1 MSAHVSYGEVEP
13 SAHLWEQAGQLF
25 LYIMAFFIP
34 FSIAG
39 EETAYAFAAL
49 VWIGLWVKKRKVP
62 ASQSGLEWPLFA
74 LAIVLLVASVF
85 SPRPGESFFN
95 LRKLFFIP
103 AIYIVPAFVRTEKR
117 LRRTVHLLLL
127 MAALTALYGIGKHL
141 LTHSLKVIATQ
152 STTMT
157 WGALS
162 VFFVLFWVGLLVLI
176 PERRWKMVYALGF
189 LPQFVAQV
197 FSYVRGSYLGLL
209 TGLLVLAW
217 VKSKKLILYLFV
229 LLVIFYGLFP
239 GSIRQRVRSI
249 TDLKV
254 HSTRVRLTQ
263 WRDAVIILKHYPVL
277 GVGWIDLNKIHR
289 EYAPPNADLND
300 DAYKIGHF
308 HNNFVMM
315 AMVGGVLGLAAF
327 IWLFVQILVVLYRR
341 YAAIPE
347 KENFLKAIVLI
358 AITAV
363 SGFLV
368 NGIFDWLFGD
378 EEVFILLFFTI
389 GLANSAWEIWR
400 NRAEMRSDV

>member
-1 MSAHVSYGEVEP
+1 MNAAVHN
-13 SAHLWEQAGQLF
+13 LGQKLSGAFWDRLGQFF

-39 EETAYAFAAL
+39 EESAYALTAL
-49 VWIGLWVKKRKVP
+49 VWLILWAKNRRVP
-62 ASQSGLEWPLFA
+62 AQKSGLEWPLLA
-74 LAIVLLVASVF
+74 LILILVLASVF
-85 SPRPGESFFN
+85 SQRSAESFYN

-117 LRRTVHLLLL
+117 LWRTVHLMLVL
-127 MAALTALYGIGKHL
+127 AVLTAVYGIGKHL
-141 LTHSLKVIATQ
+141 ITHSLKVIATQ

-162 VFFVLFWVGLLVLI
+162 VFFVLFWTGLLVFI
-176 PERRWKMVYALGF
+176 PARRWKLVYAVGLV
-189 LPQFVAQV
+189 LQFVAQV
-197 FSYVRGSYLGLL
+197 FSYVRGSYLGVL
-209 TGLLVLAW
+209 TGLLILGW
-217 VKSKKLILYLFV
+217 MKSKKLILYLFV

-239 GSIRQRVRSI
+239 GSIQQRVRSI
-249 TDLKV
+249 TDLRV

-263 WRDAVIILKHYPVL
+263 WRDAVIILKHYPIL
-277 GVGWIDLNKIHR
+277 GVGWIDLNTIHR
-289 EYAPPNADLND
+289 QYAPPGADLND

-327 IWLFVQILVVLYRR
+327 VWLFVQILVVLYQR
-341 YAAIPE
+341 YTAIPE
-347 KENFLKAIVLI
+347 KETFLKAIVLI
-358 AITAV
+358 ALAAV

-368 NGIFDWLFGD
+368 NGVFDWLFGD

-389 GLANSAWEIWR
+389 GLANSAWEIWKKKS
-400 NRAEMRSDV
+400 EMIPDV